1 MAELTNSA
9 RRCFVRTQSGPKKMT
24 FTSDQYSQL
33 AQGYDKAAADP
44 LVAPERKAEFARKA
58 QWFHFLA
65 RRGKTSPRTGG
76 AAVGPLSR
84 GVVIEPNS
92 SEPNKRSIAPFLT
105 TLWLAG
111 AVLYLVNT
119 LLFTNAINLFGDSD
133 VETGV
138 TEASRPVEPLPKIAT
153 VEDDKAN
160 QQGGQQLNVETGVTE
175 ASRPVEPLPKIATV
189 EDDKAN
195 PQRGQQLKPSAD
207 RRHAILPNQPAF
219 EAPNPTAPPAS
230 LPEQKLDTPP
240 PPSEPAQDVAG
251 DQPNEVLTVTA
262 AATIRSGPSM
272 TAKKIGTAT
281 PGVELEVKARK
292 TGWVQFVDPSSGNTG
307 WIHSSLVASASEAGA
322 KGLATQEAEIPTVE
336 TPKPKLANK
345 WAKKKPST
353 PAQVRQQQRKFVD
366 LPEDEQFLSPRRRGP
381 GFLAKRRML
390 RQGLM
395 SPGFLPPR

>member
-1 MAELTNSA
+1 M
-9 RRCFVRTQSGPKKMT
+9 
-24 FTSDQYSQL
+24 
-33 AQGYDKAAADP
+33 
-44 LVAPERKAEFARKA
+44 VAPERKAEFARKA

-105 TLWLAG
+105 TLWLTG
-111 AVLYLVNT
+111 AVLYLVNI

-133 VETGV
+133 VQTGV

-160 QQGGQQLNVETGVTE
+160 Q
-175 ASRPVEPLPKIATV
+175 
-189 EDDKAN
+189 
-195 PQRGQQLKPSAD
+195 QRGQQLKPSAD